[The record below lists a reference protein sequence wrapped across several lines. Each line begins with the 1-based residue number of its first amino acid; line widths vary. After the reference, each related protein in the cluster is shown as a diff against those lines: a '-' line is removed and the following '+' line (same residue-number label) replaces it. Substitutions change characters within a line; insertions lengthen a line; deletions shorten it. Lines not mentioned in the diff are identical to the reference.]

1 MKRNLL
7 KILTVAVVLGV
18 ATTSGAVFND
28 INAYGYSNRNS
39 KIVKNNV
46 SNNNDIIAKISKGEA
61 SLNDYAKININS
73 IDKNTLY
80 DVNWYVKNNDS
91 SNERKIKSNV
101 TKILNTLTKI
111 NNGTTTLSYYKILG
125 ISGVTTNNASTIK
138 SVILSDKQNK
148 GRNLTKAE
156 IEKAVEEGI
165 NSNEVLINKIQCGN
179 AEVSDYKSIGLTNV
193 TEFLCQDVNEY
204 VKNNNS
210 SDIKKIKSNV
220 NKIVS
225 TLARINNGTTTL
237 SYYKILGI
245 SDVTANNASTI
256 KSEILSEKKN
266 KGRNLTKAEIE
277 QVVEKGKTSYDN
289 LINKFQTGTAEMDDF
304 YEIGIKNIS
313 DPLLYDINWY
323 LRNNDS
329 STINKVKSN
338 VMKFQRAFE
347 MVVKGTRHLN
357 YYKMLGV
364 YNVNSNNIDDV
375 INAINIWKSH
385 NDGIIRNVDEI
396 KTAINIFGEKSDEA
410 RNYDEA
416 VNMILTGRGDIE
428 DYVTIG
434 MDDIDN
440 INDYIMDVNY
450 FIYKNGSKNVED
462 IKANTKIIL
471 EALNAL
477 NNGTTSL
484 EYYKVIGLDEV
495 TSENV
500 EYVKQCIQEQV
511 KAKGRTLAEKEII
524 LVVKNALGTNY

>member
-101 TKILNTLTKI
+101 TKILNTLTK
-111 NNGTTTLSYYKILG
+111 
-125 ISGVTTNNASTIK
+125 
-138 SVILSDKQNK
+138 
-148 GRNLTKAE
+148 
-156 IEKAVEEGI
+156 
-165 NSNEVLINKIQCGN
+165 
-179 AEVSDYKSIGLTNV
+179 
-193 TEFLCQDVNEY
+193 
-204 VKNNNS
+204 
-210 SDIKKIKSNV
+210 
-220 NKIVS
+220 
-225 TLARINNGTTTL
+225 INNGTTTL